1 MEEQN
6 LTAKKKKK
14 WLLPTIITAI
24 IIIAALVIT
33 LIYNLPANRCDRQLA
48 LAEKHMSE
56 LNYEAAVLAYKAA
69 IEIDPKNVEAYYGAV
84 EAYNLLN
91 NTDDMIV
98 MYEQSLAMISELD
111 EQEKAASIE
120 YVDKIYLTASSV
132 YPDYTQMINS
142 FNQYNIDESYIK
154 ASTQNYLN
162 IANDL
167 TDSNNYSEALDIYE
181 EILKNDSNN
190 YNIKNSIL
198 NCVKKYVESLKEN
211 NDYAGINQLKK
222 YYPEYNDTIDY
233 DDILKELEDVI
244 KEVDENG
251 YYYIPWEKT
260 GLDDHVMN
268 WQDQNLENAMRKI
281 TGIEEREIM
290 LSDVYNYTSLNL
302 SYDDVSNITALTEL
316 RNIKELN
323 LCGDKISDLTILNKI
338 GTLESIDISYNNIT
352 DITALTDLTELKT
365 LKLSGNI
372 IKDFSVLKG
381 LTNLTGLEIEDFV
394 ECNAVEEYN
403 IVAKKTDISFLS
415 DLTQL
420 KYLDLAMN
428 NIEDISPLET
438 LINLEYLDI
447 SCNSISDIH
456 SLQYLTQLRTVI
468 LSDGSVT
475 IGGVYEETNNITDI
489 SALVNCTNL
498 ECLYIG
504 DSEISDLSPI
514 SDMKNLEELYLQ
526 LDNNINLND
535 IADITSLKI
544 LDLHGA
550 QVTNISALS
559 GLVNLEKLTLG
570 ARWYKWANNIQ
581 DISALANMQKLTY
594 LDLSFTSVENIDILS
609 NLTNL
614 EYLNLYGING
624 EEHQIIYHGYDV
636 VSFSY
641 EWEYIE
647 RFNNLDFLIPLINLK
662 QLYLGS
668 NGLTDVTALSGLT
681 QLEKLDLSYNE
692 LTNVDSLSDLKNLKY
707 LNLSLNQISDY
718 SPVEFVEDLRTY

>member
-6 LTAKKKKK
+6 LTTKKKKK
-14 WLLPTIITAI
+14 WLLPTIIAVI
-24 IIIAALVIT
+24 VIIAALVIT
-33 LIYNLPANRCDRQLA
+33 LIYNLPANRRDRQLA
-48 LAEKHMSE
+48 LAEKYMSE
-56 LNYEAAVLAYKAA
+56 LNYEAAILAYRAA
-69 IEIDPKNVEAYYGAV
+69 IEIDPKNVEAYLGAV
-84 EAYNLLN
+84 EAYKLLN
-91 NTDDMIV
+91 NSDDTIA
-98 MYEQSLAMISELD
+98 MYEQALEMLSELD
-111 EQEKAASIE
+111 EQDKAASIE

-132 YPDYTQMINS
+132 YADYTQMINS
-142 FNQYNIDESYIK
+142 FNQYSVDESYINTT
-154 ASTQNYLN
+154 TQDYLN
-162 IANDL
+162 IADAL
-167 TDSNNYSEALDIYE
+167 TDSGNYSEALNIYE

-190 YNIKNSIL
+190 DNIKKSMLDCI
-198 NCVKKYVESLKEN
+198 KKYVESLKESK
-211 NDYAGINQLKK
+211 DYAGINQLKK
-222 YYPEYNDTIDY
+222 DYPEYNDTIDY
-233 DDILKELEDVI
+233 DDILNELEDVI

-251 YYYIPWEKT
+251 YYYIPWEIT

-268 WQDQNLENAMRKI
+268 WQDQNLEKAMRKI

-290 LSDVYNYTSLNL
+290 LSDVYNYTYLNL
-302 SYDDVSNITALTEL
+302 SYCNISNITALTEL

-323 LCGDKISDLTILNKI
+323 LCGDKVSDITILNKI
-338 GTLESIDISYNNIT
+338 GTLESIDLSYNNLT
-352 DITALTDLTELKT
+352 DITALADLTALKT

-372 IKDFSVLKG
+372 IKDFSVLNG
-381 LTNLTGLEIEDFV
+381 LTNLTSLTIEDFV

-403 IVAKKTDISFLS
+403 IVAEKTDISFIS

-456 SLQYLTQLRTVI
+456 SLQYLTQLKKVI

-498 ECLYIG
+498 ECLSIG

-514 SDMKNLEELYLQ
+514 SDMKNLKELYLQ

-535 IADITSLKI
+535 IANITSLKI
-544 LDLHGA
+544 LNLHGA

-559 GLVNLEKLTLG
+559 ELVNLEKLTLG
-570 ARWYKWANNIQ
+570 ARWYKWANKIQ
-581 DISALANMQKLTY
+581 DISALTNMQNLTY

-624 EEHQIIYHGYDV
+624 EEHQIISHGYSV
-636 VSFSY
+636 IGFSY

-647 RFNNLDFLIPLINLK
+647 RFNNLDFLIPLVNLK

-692 LTNVDSLSDLKNLKY
+692 LTNIDSLSDLKNLKY
-707 LNLSLNQISDY
+707 LDLSSNQITDY